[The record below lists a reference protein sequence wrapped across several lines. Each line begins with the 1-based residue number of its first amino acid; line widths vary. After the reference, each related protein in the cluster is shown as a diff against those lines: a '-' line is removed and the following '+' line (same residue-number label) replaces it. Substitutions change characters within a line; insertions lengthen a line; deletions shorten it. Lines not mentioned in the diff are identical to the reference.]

1 MGLGQLCSGLGTPID
16 SAWVKIRRVATAC
29 VYLFQ
34 LLISALSRR
43 WGSFRRLDWAC
54 FGFFLLSTVSL
65 DAVDFLFDV
74 RFDYLCDCTHCELC
88 VAVFGYLVG
97 CDGDSLPKRN
107 CFGLCL

>member
-1 MGLGQLCSGLGTPID
+1 M
-16 SAWVKIRRVATAC
+16 
-29 VYLFQ
+29 
-34 LLISALSRR
+34 
-43 WGSFRRLDWAC
+43 
-54 FGFFLLSTVSL
+54 STVSL